1 MGRNNNNDGNDTD
14 DDDDD
19 DDDDDNDDDYD
30 DAWEDINAIVRTC
43 GFSSTTYMA
52 SATETAAAITV
63 TATRPTDAAQL
74 TTTFTAARE
83 TGQSNNNNDNN
94 DNNDDSGDNAAG
106 ALAPYWMA
114 GAIVAGAVAMMA

>member
-1 MGRNNNNDGNDTD
+1 
-14 DDDDD
+14 
-19 DDDDDNDDDYD
+19 
-30 DAWEDINAIVRTC
+30 
-43 GFSSTTYMA
+43 MA

-94 DNNDDSGDNAAG
+94 DNNDDNDDNDDNNDNNDDGGDNAAG